1 MQGFKKGVVLKFRKC
16 ISHYQNHRII
26 AITQKYAFLKLT
38 LLIIQEKNSR
48 QLRLQFSPAFIGQA
62 VYPVGVKRMG

>member
-26 AITQKYAFLKLT
+26 AITQKYAFFKST
-38 LLIIQEKNSR
+38 LLIKQEKNS
-48 QLRLQFSPAFIGQA
+48 QFSLQFSPAFIGRT